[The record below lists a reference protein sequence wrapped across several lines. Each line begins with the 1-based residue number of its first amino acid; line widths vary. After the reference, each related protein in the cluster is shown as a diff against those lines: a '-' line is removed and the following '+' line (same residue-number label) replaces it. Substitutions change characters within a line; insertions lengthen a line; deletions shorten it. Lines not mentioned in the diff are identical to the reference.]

1 MLPTFFLGHG
11 SPMNA
16 IQDTEFSRGWASIGE
31 KIGLSKSGKP
41 SSVVIVSAHWLTEGT
56 YITKSSNP
64 KTIHDFGGFPKEL
77 YEVEYKVPG
86 NPDLA
91 EEIAHT
97 CKYTKIQ
104 TDLNWGL
111 DHGTWSILKWI
122 FPSADVPVLQLSID
136 ATKPL
141 LWHYELAAELSS
153 LRKKNILLLGSGN
166 LVHNLALLNWKNMDE
181 KLEWAVESNET
192 FKSIIASKDHRRL
205 ATAHAISPEAKLA
218 INSAE
223 HFVPSLYTMGF
234 GKDESHI
241 EFFHDM
247 VQSSISM
254 LSFQMGD
261 WHLTQ

>member
-91 EEIAHT
+91 EEIAQ
-97 CKYTKIQ
+97 IVA
-104 TDLNWGL
+104 N
-111 DHGTWSILKWI
+111 ILKY
-122 FPSADVPVLQLSID
+122 
-136 ATKPL
+136 K
-141 LWHYELAAELSS
+141 
-153 LRKKNILLLGSGN
+153 RIL
-166 LVHNLALLNWKNMDE
+166 
-181 KLEWAVESNET
+181 T
-192 FKSIIASKDHRRL
+192 
-205 ATAHAISPEAKLA
+205 
-218 INSAE
+218 
-223 HFVPSLYTMGF
+223 
-234 GKDESHI
+234 
-241 EFFHDM
+241 
-247 VQSSISM
+247 
-254 LSFQMGD
+254 GD
-261 WHLTQ
+261 WIMEHGLS